1 MKHLRQFELCIAL
14 PHLIKWLPISF
25 VVSIFAGTASA
36 ALLAS
41 LEWATELRE
50 SHRWII
56 ALLPLGGF
64 LSGWIYHRFGQTV
77 EAGNNLLLEEIHN
90 PKEIIPCR
98 MAPLILL
105 GTIIT
110 HLFGGSA
117 GREGTALQM
126 GASLA
131 DQLTKILRFQGVN
144 RRILLTAG
152 ISGGF
157 ASVFGTPLAG
167 TVFGLEVLAIGKLHY
182 DALFASLIAAIIGNQ
197 VTLLFGLHH
206 TDYRH
211 APFIPTIT
219 IWGLISAI
227 AAGAIFGIIARL
239 FAQAT
244 HKISHF
250 FKAKILYPPMRP
262 FIGGVFVAV
271 IVGLS
276 GTTKYI
282 GLGIPTIVNSFY
294 TQLPPWDF
302 AAKFGFTALT
312 LGAGFKG
319 GEVTPLFFIGAT
331 LGNALSLLL
340 ALPAPLLAGMGF
352 VGVFAGAA
360 NTPLASTLMG
370 IELFGI
376 ESGLFISIGCVV
388 SYLFSG
394 HSGIYTAQ
402 RIGLSKYSSE
412 NLKDG
417 LTLATYQQAKVEP
430 KIDLSNDIKEIGSNH
445 QE

>member
-1 MKHLRQFELCIAL
+1 MKYLRQFEIFTAL

-25 VVSIFAGTASA
+25 VVGILAGTASA

-41 LEWATELRE
+41 LEWATDWRE
-50 SHRWII
+50 SHKWII
-56 ALLPLGGF
+56 TLLPIGGF
-64 LSGWIYHRFGQTV
+64 LSGLIYHKFGRSI

-90 PKEIIPCR
+90 PKDIIPFR
-98 MAPLILL
+98 MAPLVLL
-105 GTIIT
+105 GTDLT

-131 DQLTKILRFQGVN
+131 DQLTKIFHFQGAS

-167 TVFGLEVLAIGKLHY
+167 TVFGLEVLAIGKIHY
-182 DALFASLIAAIIGNQ
+182 DALFPSLIAAIVGNQ
-197 VTLLFGLHH
+197 VTLLWGLHH
-206 TDYRH
+206 TGYQQ
-211 APFIPTIT
+211 APIIPTMT
-219 IWGLISAI
+219 IWGLIAAI
-227 AAGAIFGIIARL
+227 IAGIIFGIVARL
-239 FAQAT
+239 FAQVT
-244 HKISHF
+244 HKINHL
-250 FKAKILYPPMRP
+250 FKTKISYPPLRP
-262 FIGGVFVAV
+262 LIGGAIIAV

-282 GLGIPTIVNSFY
+282 GLGIPTIVDAFQTHLS
-294 TQLPPWDF
+294 PWDF
-302 AAKFGFTALT
+302 AAKLSLTALT

-331 LGNALSLLL
+331 LGNALSLFL
-340 ALPAPLLAGMGF
+340 ALPTPLLAGMGF

-360 NTPLASTLMG
+360 NTPIASTLMG
-370 IELFGI
+370 IELFGL
-376 ESGLFISIGCVV
+376 ESGVYIGIGCVV

-402 RIGLSKYSSE
+402 RIGLNKYSSVHLQE
-412 NLKDG
+412 G
-417 LTLATYQQAKVEP
+417 LTVATYKQVKAEQS
-430 KIDLSNDIKEIGSNH
+430 DDIKDE
-445 QE
+445 

>member
-1 MKHLRQFELCIAL
+1 MKYLHQFEIFIASR
-14 PHLIKWLPISF
+14 HLIKWLPISF
-25 VVSIFAGTASA
+25 VIGILAGTASA

-41 LEWATELRE
+41 LEWATNWRE
-50 SHRWII
+50 SHKWII
-56 ALLPLGGF
+56 VLLPLAGF
-64 LSGWIYHRFGQTV
+64 LSGLIYHHFGRNV

-90 PKEIIPCR
+90 PKNIIPFR
-98 MAPLILL
+98 MAPLVLL
-105 GTIIT
+105 GTDLT

-131 DQLTKILRFQGVN
+131 DQLTKTLHFQGAS
-144 RRILLTAG
+144 RRILLMAG

-167 TVFGLEVLAIGKLHY
+167 TVFGLEVLAIGKIHY
-182 DALFASLIAAIIGNQ
+182 DALFPSLIAAIVGNQ
-197 VTLLFGLHH
+197 VTLLLGLHH
-206 TDYRH
+206 TAYQH
-211 APFIPTIT
+211 APIIPTMT
-219 IWGLISAI
+219 IWTFISAI
-227 AAGAIFGIIARL
+227 IAGAIFGIVARI
-239 FAQAT
+239 FAQLT
-244 HKISHF
+244 HKINHL
-250 FKAKILYPPMRP
+250 FKAKISYPPLRP
-262 FIGGVFVAV
+262 LIGGAMIAA

-282 GLGIPTIVNSFY
+282 GLGIPTIVDAFQ

-302 AAKFGFTALT
+302 AAKLCLTALT

-331 LGNALSLLL
+331 LGNALSSFLS
-340 ALPAPLLAGMGF
+340 LPAPLLAGMGF

-370 IELFGI
+370 IELFGL
-376 ESGLFISIGCVV
+376 ESGVYIGISCVV

-402 RIGLSKYSSE
+402 RIALSKYSSVQLQE
-412 NLKDG
+412 G
-417 LTLATYQQAKVEP
+417 LTLATYKQVKAEQS
-430 KIDLSNDIKEIGSNH
+430 DDIKDK
-445 QE
+445 

>member
-1 MKHLRQFELCIAL
+1 MKYLRKYEPLIAL
-14 PHLIKWLPISF
+14 SHLIKWLPIAI
-25 VVSIFAGTASA
+25 VVGILAGIASA
-36 ALLAS
+36 ILLAS
-41 LEWATELRE
+41 LEWATNWRE
-50 SHRWII
+50 AHRWII
-56 ALLPLGGF
+56 AFLPFAGF
-64 LSGWIYHRFGQTV
+64 LSGFIYHHFGRNV

-90 PKEIIPCR
+90 PKDIIPFR
-98 MAPLILL
+98 MAPFVLL
-105 GTIIT
+105 GTDIT

-131 DQLTKILRFQGVN
+131 DQLTKIFSFHGAS

-152 ISGGF
+152 ISAGF

-167 TVFGLEVLAIGKLHY
+167 TVFGLEVLAIGKIHY
-182 DALFASLIAAIIGNQ
+182 DALFPSLIAAIVGNQ
-197 VTLLFGLHH
+197 VTLLLGLHH
-206 TDYRH
+206 TAYRH
-211 APFIPTIT
+211 TQDIPTIS
-219 IWGLISAI
+219 ILPLVSAI
-227 AAGAIFGIIARL
+227 IAGGIFGIVARL

-250 FKAKILYPPMRP
+250 FKSKISYPPMRP
-262 FIGGVFVAV
+262 LIGGAIVAV

-282 GLGIPTIVNSFY
+282 GLGIPTIVDSFY
-294 TQLPPWDF
+294 NQLPTWDF
-302 AAKFGFTALT
+302 AAKLGLTALT
-312 LGAGFKG
+312 LGSGFKG

-340 ALPAPLLAGMGF
+340 GLPAPLLAGMGF

-370 IELFGI
+370 VELFGL
-376 ESGLFISIGCVV
+376 ESGLYICLGCVV

-394 HSGIYTAQ
+394 HSGIYSGQ
-402 RIGLSKYSSE
+402 RIGLSKYSCVDIE
-412 NLKDG
+412 EG
-417 LTLATYQQAKVEP
+417 LTLATHGRVKVEP
-430 KIDLSNDIKEIGSNH
+430 KTDLFNNTPSCDRE
-445 QE
+445 